1 VIIQDGIRRMYGEG
15 ESVFYY
21 LTVMNEAYA
30 MAAMPDGAGVRE
42 GIVKGLYRC
51 VAAPAGKGK
60 LRAQLLGSGAI
71 LPEVLK
77 AQTIL
82 DEKYGVRA
90 DVWSATS
97 YGELYRE
104 GHAAERWNMLH
115 PGEKPRVP
123 YVTQQFEGTEGPII
137 AASDYLK
144 VLPDLIDRWL
154 PRPLV
159 SLGTDGFGRSE
170 SRAALRNHFEV
181 DARFVTVATLAALA
195 REGQVDSKLVQK
207 AIKDLEIDVE
217 KRNPFV
223 A

>member
-1 VIIQDGIRRMYGEG
+1 MYGEG

-21 LTVMNEAYA
+21 LTVMNEAYE
-30 MAAMPDGAGVRE
+30 MAAMPNGPAVRE
-42 GIVKGLYRC
+42 GIVKGLYKC
-51 VAAPAGKGK
+51 AAAPSGKGK

-82 DEKYGVRA
+82 SEKYGVRA

-123 YVTQQFEGTEGPII
+123 YVTQLFEGSEGPII

-170 SRAALRNHFEV
+170 SRAALRDHFEV

-195 REGQVDSKLVQK
+195 REGQIDAKVVQK
-207 AIKDLEIDVE
+207 AIKDLDINVE